1 MTTSPTSA
9 APPTTAPTGDR
20 PPLRLELHAGAKG
33 STDGTWWPRSRDLP
47 TEAAD
52 LLDHF
57 PESAGRINRLLF
69 SRPDW
74 DNATEDGH
82 SLHRVIAR
90 RGPVKIGSFPSDD
103 THLMILSMA
112 SDSGCG
118 STSCPATSTRPR
130 GSAGCVPPRRA
141 PTWADPPR
149 LIP

>member
-112 SDSGCG
+112 SGQRLRLDV
-118 STSCPATSTRPR
+118 
-130 GSAGCVPPRRA
+130 VPSDVDEAEGDRRMRA
-141 PTWADPPR
+141 AAEGTD
-149 LIP
+149 LG